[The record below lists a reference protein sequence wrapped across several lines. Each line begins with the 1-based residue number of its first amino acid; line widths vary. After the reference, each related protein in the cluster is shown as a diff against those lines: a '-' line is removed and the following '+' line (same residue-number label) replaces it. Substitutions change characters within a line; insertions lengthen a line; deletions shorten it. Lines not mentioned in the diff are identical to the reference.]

1 MSKKQAKKPFL
12 GNSILKNLTMIL
24 ITGVLLVILTLVFL
38 HLYTRHGQNIVVPK
52 LEGLQINEANTI
64 LNAKGLNVEIIDSI
78 YNRDAV
84 PGAILDQTPK
94 ANNKVKKGRSIYV
107 TVYSKN
113 PQQVIVPGLVD
124 YSTRQAMA
132 LLNSL
137 GFTQIS
143 IEEVPSEYSG
153 LVLAVEYHGRPLA
166 PDEKVPAGS
175 QLNLVVSS
183 SQLADS
189 LGVDNEII
197 IAPGQ
202 LGNQN
207 TNQSGE
213 SGQFDDS
220 FF

>member
-12 GNSILKNLTMIL
+12 GNSILKNLTMIF

>member
-175 QLNLVVSS
+175 SLNLIVSS

-189 LGVDNEII
+189 LRVDNEII

-202 LGNQN
+202 LENQN
-207 TNQSGE
+207 TNKSGE

>member
-1 MSKKQAKKPFL
+1 MSKKQDKKPFL
-12 GNSILKNLTMIL
+12 GNSILKNLTMIF
-24 ITGVLLVILTLVFL
+24 ITAGLLVILTLVFL

-113 PQQVIVPGLVD
+113 PQQVIVPGLID

-202 LGNQN
+202 LGNQD

>member
-1 MSKKQAKKPFL
+1 MSKKQDKKPFL
-12 GNSILKNLTMIL
+12 GNSILKNLTMIF
-24 ITGVLLVILTLVFL
+24 ITAGLLVILTLVFL

-52 LEGLQINEANTI
+52 LEGLQMNEANTI
-64 LNAKGLNVEIIDSI
+64 LNAKGLHIEIVDSI

-94 ANNKVKKGRSIYV
+94 ANNKVKEGRSIYV

-113 PQQVIVPGLVD
+113 PQQVIVPGLID

-202 LGNQN
+202 LGNQD

>member
-1 MSKKQAKKPFL
+1 MSKKQSKKPLL
-12 GNSILKNLTMIL
+12 GNSILKNLAMIF
-24 ITGVLLVILTLVFL
+24 ITGGLLVILTLVFL

-113 PQQVIVPGLVD
+113 PQQIVVPGLVD
-124 YSTRQAMA
+124 YSTRQALA

-143 IEEVPSEYSG
+143 LEEVPSEYSG

-166 PDEKVPAGS
+166 PDEKIPADSPLHLIVSNS
-175 QLNLVVSS
+175 QLT
-183 SQLADS
+183 DS
-189 LGVDNEII
+189 LGVDSEII
-197 IAPGQ
+197 ITPDQ
-202 LGNQN
+202 LENEN
-207 TNQSGE
+207 RNQSSD

>member
-12 GNSILKNLTMIL
+12 GNSILKNLTMIF

-113 PQQVIVPGLVD
+113 PQQVIVPGLID

-202 LGNQN
+202 LGNQD

>member
-1 MSKKQAKKPFL
+1 MRKKQDNKRFL
-12 GNSILKNLTMIL
+12 GNSILKNLTMIF
-24 ITGVLLVILTLVFL
+24 ITAGLLVILTLVFL

-52 LEGLQINEANTI
+52 LEGLQMNEANTI
-64 LNAKGLNVEIIDSI
+64 LNAKGLHIEIVDSI

-94 ANNKVKKGRSIYV
+94 ANNKVKEGRSIYV

-113 PQQVIVPGLVD
+113 PQQVIVPGLID

-202 LGNQN
+202 LGNQD

>member
-94 ANNKVKKGRSIYV
+94 ANNKVKKGRTIYV

-113 PQQVIVPGLVD
+113 PQQIIVPGLVD
-124 YSTRQAMA
+124 YSTRQALA

>member
-1 MSKKQAKKPFL
+1 MSKKQDKKPFL
-12 GNSILKNLTMIL
+12 GNCILKNLTMIF
-24 ITGVLLVILTLVFL
+24 ITAGLLVILTLVFL

-52 LEGLQINEANTI
+52 LEGLQMNEANTI
-64 LNAKGLNVEIIDSI
+64 LNAKGLHIEIVDSI

-94 ANNKVKKGRSIYV
+94 ANNKVKEGRSIYV

-113 PQQVIVPGLVD
+113 PQQVIVPGLID

-202 LGNQN
+202 LGNQD

>member
-1 MSKKQAKKPFL
+1 MSKKQDKKPFL
-12 GNSILKNLTMIL
+12 GNSILKNLTMIF
-24 ITGVLLVILTLVFL
+24 ITAGLLVILTLVFL

-64 LNAKGLNVEIIDSI
+64 LNAKGLHIEIVDSI

-94 ANNKVKKGRSIYV
+94 ANNKVKEGRSIYV

-113 PQQVIVPGLVD
+113 PQQVIVPGLID